1 MNSFLRKIGLDEKMS
16 KNFWAII
23 IVALGGAIIYGL
35 PYFRYD
41 YYDAYLEV
49 YNLTDEQMGVFGSI
63 LGIFGMISYLFGGVV
78 ADRFSTRTILTV
90 SLIGTG
96 IGGFIH
102 LLPLNYT
109 ALVCLY
115 AFWGISSL
123 FAFWP
128 CCVKAVRILSGSGD
142 QGKAFGFF
150 EGGRGIGA
158 ALMASGAVL
167 AFKIGAGQMED
178 QVAGMRYAII
188 FYSVL
193 TILMGVLTFLTVKD
207 DKMEKSDRVTFKG
220 LGELI
225 RMPAVWII
233 GMVTFCN
240 YVFTQLL
247 YYFTPYMTEIIG
259 ISVAMGAAIAASK
272 RWFSLFGNVG
282 GGYITDK
289 VGTGR
294 MLLISFLAMA
304 GGTVIMMLLPTNS
317 GSAIPFVILFVIIYI
332 FYNVNY
338 AMTWAMMD
346 EGAIP
351 ERLSGSAAGLI
362 STIGYLPEIFCS
374 LLAGNLLGA
383 HEGVAG
389 YRYVFGFMVIMLLI
403 GALFVVIWM
412 KYLKKIKAKK
422 EVPAAAAE
430 AEPKEV

>member
-1 MNSFLRKIGLDEKMS
+1 MNKIAQKLGMNEQLS
-16 KNFWAII
+16 KNFFAII
-23 IVALGGAIIYGL
+23 VVAFGGAIIYGL

-49 YNLTDEQMGVFGSI
+49 YNLTDSQAGVFGSI
-63 LGIFGMISYLFGGVV
+63 LGVFGMISYLFGGIV

-96 IGGFIH
+96 LGGFVH

-109 ALVCLY
+109 QLLCLY

-128 CCVKAVRILSGSGD
+128 CCVKAVRILSGSGG

-150 EGGRGIGA
+150 EGGRGVGA

-167 AFKIGAGQMED
+167 AFRIGAGAIED
-178 QVAGMRYAII
+178 QVAGMKAAII

-193 TILMGVLTFLTVKD
+193 TILMGVLAFFCVKD
-207 DKMEKSDRVTFKG
+207 DKMEKSDRVTFTG
-220 LGELI
+220 IGELLK
-225 RMPAVWII
+225 MPAVWII
-233 GMVTFCN
+233 SMVTFCN
-240 YVFTQLL
+240 YVFTQM
-247 YYFTPYMTEIIG
+247 YYYLTPYMTELL
-259 ISVAMGAAIAASK
+259 GAAVVAGAFLASSR
-272 RWFSLFGNVG
+272 RWFSLFG
-282 GGYITDK
+282 K

-294 MLLISFLAMA
+294 MLLISFLVMA
-304 GGTVIMMLLPTNS
+304 AGIIVIMLLPLSPASTT
-317 GSAIPFVILFVIIYI
+317 IFVILYIIVYI

-351 ERLSGSAAGLI
+351 ERLSGSAAGVI

-374 LLAGNLLGA
+374 LLAGNWL
-383 HEGVAG
+383 ENNPGVEG
-389 YRYVFGFMVIMLLI
+389 YRMIFIFLTVMLLI
-403 GALFVVIWM
+403 GAVFVLIWM
-412 KYLKKIKAKK
+412 RYLKKIKKQEKIGSK
-422 EVPAAAAE
+422 EA
-430 AEPKEV
+430 

>member
-1 MNSFLRKIGLDEKMS
+1 MNKLSQKLGLSEKLS
-16 KNFWAII
+16 KNFFAII
-23 IVALGGAIIYGL
+23 VVAFGGAIIYGL

-49 YNLTDEQMGVFGSI
+49 YNLTDSQMGVFGSI
-63 LGIFGMISYLFGGVV
+63 LGVFGMISYLFGGIV

-96 IGGFIH
+96 LGGFVH

-109 ALVCLY
+109 QLLCLY

-128 CCVKAVRILSGSGD
+128 CCVKAVRILSGHGG

-167 AFKIGAGQMED
+167 AFKLGSGAIED
-178 QVAGMRYAII
+178 QVAGMKAAII

-193 TILMGVLTFLTVKD
+193 TILMGVLSFFFVKD

-220 LGELI
+220 IGELL

-233 GMVTFCN
+233 SMVTFCN
-240 YVFTQLL
+240 YVFTQM
-247 YYFTPYMTEIIG
+247 YYYLTPYMTELL
-259 ISVAMGAAIAASK
+259 GAAVVAGAFLASSR

-282 GGYITDK
+282 GGFITDK

-294 MLLISFLAMA
+294 MLLISFLVMA
-304 GGTVIMMLLPTNS
+304 AGVVAIMMLPLDPSSTT
-317 GSAIPFVILFVIIYI
+317 IFVILYIIIYI

-351 ERLSGSAAGLI
+351 ERLSGSAAGII

-374 LLAGNLLGA
+374 LLAGNWL
-383 HEGVAG
+383 ENDPGVGG
-389 YRYVFGFMVIMLLI
+389 YRAIFTFLTVMLLI
-403 GALFVVIWM
+403 GAVFVLIWM
-412 KYLKKIKAKK
+412 KYLKKIRKK
-422 EVPAAAAE
+422 QAE
-430 AEPKEV
+430 IESKEA

>member
-1 MNSFLRKIGLDEKMS
+1 MNTILKKIGLNEKMAR
-16 KNFWAII
+16 NFWGII
-23 IVALGGAIIYGL
+23 IIALGGAIIYGL

-49 YNLTDEQMGVFGSI
+49 YNLTDTQMGVFGSI
-63 LGIFGMISYLFGGVV
+63 LGVFGMVSYLFGGIV
-78 ADRFSTRTILTV
+78 ADRFSTRTVLTV

-96 IGGFIH
+96 LGGLVH

-109 ALVCLY
+109 ALLCLY
-115 AFWGISSL
+115 AFWGVSSL

-128 CCVKAVRILSGSGD
+128 CCVKAVRILSGSGE
-142 QGKAFGFF
+142 QGKAYGFF

-158 ALMASGAVL
+158 ALMASGAVI

-178 QVAGMRYAII
+178 QVAGMKATII
-188 FYSVL
+188 FYSLL
-193 TILMGVLTFLTVKD
+193 TILMGVLTFFTVKD

-220 LGELI
+220 IGELLK
-225 RMPAVWII
+225 MPAVWVI
-233 GMVTFCN
+233 GIVTFCN

-259 ISVAMGAAIAASK
+259 TAVPMAAAIAASK
-272 RWFSLFGNVG
+272 RWLSLFGSIG

-294 MLLISFLAMA
+294 MILISFIIMAAGTIAMM
-304 GGTVIMMLLPTNS
+304 ILPTEAS
-317 GSAIPFVILFVIIYI
+317 SAVPFVVLFLIIYI

-374 LLAGNLLGA
+374 VLAGSLLDKTP
-383 HEGVAG
+383 GVGG
-389 YRYVFGFMVIMLLI
+389 YRDVFTFMVAMLLV
-403 GALFVVIWM
+403 GAAFTVIWM
-412 KYLKKIKAKK
+412 VYLKKKNIKKPSAKT
-422 EVPAAAAE
+422 E
-430 AEPKEV
+430 AVQETE